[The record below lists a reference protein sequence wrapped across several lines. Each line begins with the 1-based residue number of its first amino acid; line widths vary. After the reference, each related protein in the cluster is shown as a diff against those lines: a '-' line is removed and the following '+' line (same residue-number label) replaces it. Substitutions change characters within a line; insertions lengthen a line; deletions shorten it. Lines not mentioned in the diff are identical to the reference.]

1 VHFFCGSFFV
11 TGDLH
16 STSEDHLTE
25 VKDKEVH
32 ETTEVMNK
40 CIFTNLETTTS
51 PSTLVPLTFDFTFI
65 PDLNDDMKDNES
77 KTNNPKYGIS
87 STINNSMFIPL

>member
-1 VHFFCGSFFV
+1 MHFFCGSFFV

-25 VKDKEVH
+25 VKDEEVH
-32 ETTEVMNK
+32 ATTEVMNEG
-40 CIFTNLETTTS
+40 IFCNLETTTS
-51 PSTLVPLTFDFTFI
+51 STLVPLTFDPPFI

-77 KTNNPKYGIS
+77 KTNNPC
-87 STINNSMFIPL
+87 NQ